1 MTLRET
7 LPILGFLI
15 GAVLV
20 SLFVTSN
27 VVLNFLV
34 FTLILAIAAQGWNL
48 LGGYGGQYSFGHAAF
63 FGMGAYVSA
72 ILQQRFGVNAY
83 PAVAFGIAAAA
94 LLGYAIGAM
103 VFRAG
108 LRGSYFALVTLA
120 FAEVLRIMANAA
132 EITGGAAGLLISLNL
147 GAGNLQF
154 ANRSSFLILAAVLLA
169 GVSDEDAMAERG
181 RVLGFEHGAA
191 NCAAQGRELL
201 RLIGVPEDELEG
213 VSDEDA
219 MAERGRVLGFEHG
232 AKGGAE
238 GRGVTHVMDEETAR
252 NRGHFWWSPALIE
265 SFDAAIH
272 ELGGLKAATPAAI
285 LQKNARRQIHVCAH
299 AHGGG
304 IAPAASSPR
313 TRVVETWFETR
324 SIWRTSRG

>member
-1 MTLRET
+1 MTARET

-63 FGMGAYVSA
+63 FGMGAYVSS

-83 PAVAFGIAAAA
+83 PALAFGIAAAA

-120 FAEVLRIMANAA
+120 FAEVLRILANAT

-154 ANRSSFLILAAVLLA
+154 ADRSSFLILGAVLLA
-169 GVSDEDAMAERG
+169 IAMLITLALEKSRLGAQLVAVRENEAAAAALGVDILAVKLRTISLSAA
-181 RVLGFEHGAA
+181 LTGAA
-191 NCAAQGRELL
+191 GALYAQYFLYIDSNIAFGTWISVEALL
-201 RLIGVPEDELEG
+201 APIIGGAGTVFGPLIG
-213 VSDEDA
+213 
-219 MAERGRVLGFEHG
+219 
-232 AKGGAE
+232 
-238 GRGVTHVMDEETAR
+238 
-252 NRGHFWWSPALIE
+252 ALILQGLSE
-265 SFDAAIH
+265 GTKMLIGKIPGLDLIIFGVLLILVVRFPLHRIPGLLAARWR
-272 ELGGLKAATPAAI
+272 GKG
-285 LQKNARRQIHVCAH
+285 
-299 AHGGG
+299 
-304 IAPAASSPR
+304 AP
-313 TRVVETWFETR
+313 
-324 SIWRTSRG
+324 

>member
-1 MTLRET
+1 MTAREA
-7 LPILGFLI
+7 LSILGFLVV
-15 GAVLV
+15 AVLV

-83 PAVAFGIAAAA
+83 PAVAFSIAAAA
-94 LLGYAIGAM
+94 LLGYAVGAM

-169 GVSDEDAMAERG
+169 LAMLITLVLEKSRLGAQLVAVRENEAAAAALGVDILAVKLRAISLSAA
-181 RVLGFEHGAA
+181 LTGAA
-191 NCAAQGRELL
+191 GALYAQYFLYIDSNIAFGTWISIEALL
-201 RLIGVPEDELEG
+201 APIIGGAGTVFGPLIG
-213 VSDEDA
+213 
-219 MAERGRVLGFEHG
+219 
-232 AKGGAE
+232 
-238 GRGVTHVMDEETAR
+238 
-252 NRGHFWWSPALIE
+252 ALILQGLSE
-265 SFDAAIH
+265 GTKMLIGRIPGIDLIIFGVLLILVVRFPLHRIPGLIAARWR
-272 ELGGLKAATPAAI
+272 GKG
-285 LQKNARRQIHVCAH
+285 
-299 AHGGG
+299 
-304 IAPAASSPR
+304 AP
-313 TRVVETWFETR
+313 
-324 SIWRTSRG
+324 

>member
-1 MTLRET
+1 MTARET

-83 PAVAFGIAAAA
+83 PALAFGIAAAA

-120 FAEVLRIMANAA
+120 FAEVLRILANAT

-154 ANRSSFLILAAVLLA
+154 ADRSSFLILGAVLLA
-169 GVSDEDAMAERG
+169 IAMMITLALEKSRLGAQLVAVRENEAAAAALGVDILAVKLRTISLSAA
-181 RVLGFEHGAA
+181 LTGAA
-191 NCAAQGRELL
+191 GALYAQYFLYIDSNIAFGTWISVEALL
-201 RLIGVPEDELEG
+201 APIIGGAGTVFGPLIG
-213 VSDEDA
+213 
-219 MAERGRVLGFEHG
+219 
-232 AKGGAE
+232 
-238 GRGVTHVMDEETAR
+238 
-252 NRGHFWWSPALIE
+252 ALILQGLSE
-265 SFDAAIH
+265 GTKMLIGKIPGVDLIIFGALLILVVRFPLHRIPGLLAARWR
-272 ELGGLKAATPAAI
+272 GKG
-285 LQKNARRQIHVCAH
+285 
-299 AHGGG
+299 
-304 IAPAASSPR
+304 AP
-313 TRVVETWFETR
+313 
-324 SIWRTSRG
+324 

>member
-1 MTLRET
+1 MTARET
-7 LPILGFLI
+7 LPILLFLV

-34 FTLILAIAAQGWNL
+34 FTLILAIAAQGWNV

-120 FAEVLRIMANAA
+120 FAEVLRILANAT

-154 ANRSSFLILAAVLLA
+154 ADRSSFLILAAVLLA
-169 GVSDEDAMAERG
+169 LAMLITLALEKSRIGAQLVAVRENEAAAAALGVDILAVKLRAISLSAA
-181 RVLGFEHGAA
+181 LTGAA
-191 NCAAQGRELL
+191 GALYAQYFLYIDSNIAFGTWISVEALL
-201 RLIGVPEDELEG
+201 APIIGGAGTVFGPLIG
-213 VSDEDA
+213 
-219 MAERGRVLGFEHG
+219 
-232 AKGGAE
+232 
-238 GRGVTHVMDEETAR
+238 
-252 NRGHFWWSPALIE
+252 ALILQGLSE
-265 SFDAAIH
+265 GTKMLIGKIPGLDLIIFGVLLILVVRFPLHRIPGLIAARWR
-272 ELGGLKAATPAAI
+272 GKG
-285 LQKNARRQIHVCAH
+285 
-299 AHGGG
+299 
-304 IAPAASSPR
+304 AP
-313 TRVVETWFETR
+313 
-324 SIWRTSRG
+324 

>member
-1 MTLRET
+1 MTARET

-120 FAEVLRIMANAA
+120 FAEVLRILANAT
-132 EITGGAAGLLISLNL
+132 EITGRAAGLLISLNL

-169 GVSDEDAMAERG
+169 VAMLITLALEKSRLGAQLVAVRENEAAAAALGVDILAVKLRAISLSAA
-181 RVLGFEHGAA
+181 LTGAA
-191 NCAAQGRELL
+191 GALYAQYFLYIDSNIAFGTWISVEALL
-201 RLIGVPEDELEG
+201 APIIGGAGTVFGPLIG
-213 VSDEDA
+213 
-219 MAERGRVLGFEHG
+219 
-232 AKGGAE
+232 
-238 GRGVTHVMDEETAR
+238 
-252 NRGHFWWSPALIE
+252 ALILQGLSE
-265 SFDAAIH
+265 GTKMLIGKIPGVDLIIFGALLILVVRFPLHRIPGLLAARWR
-272 ELGGLKAATPAAI
+272 GKG
-285 LQKNARRQIHVCAH
+285 
-299 AHGGG
+299 
-304 IAPAASSPR
+304 AP
-313 TRVVETWFETR
+313 
-324 SIWRTSRG
+324 

>member
-1 MTLRET
+1 MTARET

-94 LLGYAIGAM
+94 LLGYAIGTM

-120 FAEVLRIMANAA
+120 FAEVLRILANAT

-154 ANRSSFLILAAVLLA
+154 ADRSSFLILGAVLLA
-169 GVSDEDAMAERG
+169 FAMLITLALEKSRIGAQLVAVRENEAAAAALGVDILAVKLRAISLSAA
-181 RVLGFEHGAA
+181 LTGAA
-191 NCAAQGRELL
+191 GALYAQYFLYIDSNIAFGTWISVEALL
-201 RLIGVPEDELEG
+201 APIIGGAGTVFGPLIG
-213 VSDEDA
+213 
-219 MAERGRVLGFEHG
+219 
-232 AKGGAE
+232 
-238 GRGVTHVMDEETAR
+238 
-252 NRGHFWWSPALIE
+252 ALILQGLSE
-265 SFDAAIH
+265 GTKMLIGRIPGVDLIIFGVLLILVVRFPLHRIPGLLAARWR
-272 ELGGLKAATPAAI
+272 GKG
-285 LQKNARRQIHVCAH
+285 
-299 AHGGG
+299 
-304 IAPAASSPR
+304 AP
-313 TRVVETWFETR
+313 
-324 SIWRTSRG
+324 

>member
-1 MTLRET
+1 MTARET

-15 GAVLV
+15 CAVLV

-72 ILQQRFGVNAY
+72 ILQQRFGENAC

-120 FAEVLRIMANAA
+120 FAEVLRILANAT

-154 ANRSSFLILAAVLLA
+154 ADRSSFLILGAVLLA
-169 GVSDEDAMAERG
+169 IAMLITLALEKSRLGAQLVAVRENEAAAAALGVDILAVKLRAISLSAA
-181 RVLGFEHGAA
+181 LTGAA
-191 NCAAQGRELL
+191 GALYAQYFLYIDSNIAFGTWISVEALL
-201 RLIGVPEDELEG
+201 APIIGGAGTVFGPLIG
-213 VSDEDA
+213 
-219 MAERGRVLGFEHG
+219 
-232 AKGGAE
+232 
-238 GRGVTHVMDEETAR
+238 
-252 NRGHFWWSPALIE
+252 ALILQGLSE
-265 SFDAAIH
+265 GTKMLIGRIPGVDLIIFGVLLILVVRFPLHRIPGLLAARWR
-272 ELGGLKAATPAAI
+272 GKG
-285 LQKNARRQIHVCAH
+285 
-299 AHGGG
+299 
-304 IAPAASSPR
+304 AP
-313 TRVVETWFETR
+313 
-324 SIWRTSRG
+324 

>member
-1 MTLRET
+1 MTARET

-94 LLGYAIGAM
+94 VLGYAIGAM

-120 FAEVLRIMANAA
+120 FAEVLRILANAT

-154 ANRSSFLILAAVLLA
+154 ADRSSFLILGAVLLA
-169 GVSDEDAMAERG
+169 LAMLITLALEKSRLGAQLVAVRENESAAAALGVDILAVKLRAISLSAA
-181 RVLGFEHGAA
+181 LTGAA
-191 NCAAQGRELL
+191 GALYAQYFLYIDSNIAFGTWISVEALL
-201 RLIGVPEDELEG
+201 APIIGGAGTVFGPLIG
-213 VSDEDA
+213 
-219 MAERGRVLGFEHG
+219 
-232 AKGGAE
+232 
-238 GRGVTHVMDEETAR
+238 
-252 NRGHFWWSPALIE
+252 ALILQGLSE
-265 SFDAAIH
+265 GTKMLIGKIPGIDLIIFGALLILVVRFPLHRIPGLLAARWR
-272 ELGGLKAATPAAI
+272 GKG
-285 LQKNARRQIHVCAH
+285 
-299 AHGGG
+299 
-304 IAPAASSPR
+304 AP
-313 TRVVETWFETR
+313 
-324 SIWRTSRG
+324 

>member
-120 FAEVLRIMANAA
+120 FAEVLRILANAT

-154 ANRSSFLILAAVLLA
+154 VNRSSFLIVGAVLLA
-169 GVSDEDAMAERG
+169 FGMLITLALEKSRLGAQLVAVRENEAAAAALGVDILAVKLRTISLSAA
-181 RVLGFEHGAA
+181 LTGAA
-191 NCAAQGRELL
+191 GALYAQYFLYIDSNIAFGTWISVEALL
-201 RLIGVPEDELEG
+201 APIIGGAGTVFGPLIG
-213 VSDEDA
+213 
-219 MAERGRVLGFEHG
+219 
-232 AKGGAE
+232 
-238 GRGVTHVMDEETAR
+238 
-252 NRGHFWWSPALIE
+252 ALILQGLSE
-265 SFDAAIH
+265 GTKMLIGKIPGLDLIIFGVLLILVVRFPLHRIPGLLAARWR
-272 ELGGLKAATPAAI
+272 GKG
-285 LQKNARRQIHVCAH
+285 
-299 AHGGG
+299 
-304 IAPAASSPR
+304 AP
-313 TRVVETWFETR
+313 
-324 SIWRTSRG
+324 

>member
-15 GAVLV
+15 CAVLV

-120 FAEVLRIMANAA
+120 FAEVLRILANAT

-154 ANRSSFLILAAVLLA
+154 ADRSSFLILGAVLLA
-169 GVSDEDAMAERG
+169 LAMLITLAVEKSRLGAQLVAVRENEAAAAALGVDILAVKLRAISLSAA
-181 RVLGFEHGAA
+181 LTGAA
-191 NCAAQGRELL
+191 GALYAQYFLYIDSNIAFGTWISVEALL
-201 RLIGVPEDELEG
+201 APIIGGAGTVFGPLIG
-213 VSDEDA
+213 
-219 MAERGRVLGFEHG
+219 
-232 AKGGAE
+232 
-238 GRGVTHVMDEETAR
+238 
-252 NRGHFWWSPALIE
+252 ALILQGLSE
-265 SFDAAIH
+265 GTKMLIGRIPGVDLIIFGVLLILVVRFPLHRIPGLLAARWR
-272 ELGGLKAATPAAI
+272 GKG
-285 LQKNARRQIHVCAH
+285 
-299 AHGGG
+299 
-304 IAPAASSPR
+304 AP
-313 TRVVETWFETR
+313 
-324 SIWRTSRG
+324 

>member
-1 MTLRET
+1 MTARET

-15 GAVLV
+15 CAVLV

-83 PAVAFGIAAAA
+83 PALAFGIAAAA

-120 FAEVLRIMANAA
+120 FAEVLRILANAT

-154 ANRSSFLILAAVLLA
+154 ADRSSFLILGAVLLA
-169 GVSDEDAMAERG
+169 LAMLITLAVEKSRLGAQLVAVRENEAAAAALGVDILAVKLRAISLSAA
-181 RVLGFEHGAA
+181 LTGAA
-191 NCAAQGRELL
+191 GALYAQYFLYIDSNIAFGTWISVEALL
-201 RLIGVPEDELEG
+201 APIIGGAGTVFGPLIG
-213 VSDEDA
+213 
-219 MAERGRVLGFEHG
+219 
-232 AKGGAE
+232 
-238 GRGVTHVMDEETAR
+238 
-252 NRGHFWWSPALIE
+252 ALILQGLSE
-265 SFDAAIH
+265 GTKMLIGKIPGLDLIIFGVLLILVVRFPLHRIPGLLAARWR
-272 ELGGLKAATPAAI
+272 GKG
-285 LQKNARRQIHVCAH
+285 
-299 AHGGG
+299 
-304 IAPAASSPR
+304 AP
-313 TRVVETWFETR
+313 
-324 SIWRTSRG
+324 

>member
-1 MTLRET
+1 MTAREA
-7 LPILGFLI
+7 LPILGFLVV
-15 GAVLV
+15 AVLV

-120 FAEVLRIMANAA
+120 FAEVLRIMANAT

-154 ANRSSFLILAAVLLA
+154 ANRSSFLVLAAVLLA
-169 GVSDEDAMAERG
+169 LAMLITLVLEKSRIGAQLVAVRENEAAAAALGVDILAVKLRAISLSAA
-181 RVLGFEHGAA
+181 LTGAA
-191 NCAAQGRELL
+191 GALYAQYFLYIDSNIAFGTWISVEALL
-201 RLIGVPEDELEG
+201 APIIGGAGTVFGPLIG
-213 VSDEDA
+213 
-219 MAERGRVLGFEHG
+219 
-232 AKGGAE
+232 
-238 GRGVTHVMDEETAR
+238 
-252 NRGHFWWSPALIE
+252 ALILQGLSE
-265 SFDAAIH
+265 GTKMLIGKIPGVDLIIFGALLILVVRFPLHRIPGLLAARWR
-272 ELGGLKAATPAAI
+272 GKG
-285 LQKNARRQIHVCAH
+285 
-299 AHGGG
+299 
-304 IAPAASSPR
+304 AP
-313 TRVVETWFETR
+313 
-324 SIWRTSRG
+324 

>member
-1 MTLRET
+1 MTARDI
-7 LPILGFLI
+7 LPILLFLV

-83 PAVAFGIAAAA
+83 PAMALGIVAAA

-120 FAEVLRIMANAA
+120 FAEVLRIMANAT

-154 ANRSSFLILAAVLLA
+154 ADRSSFLILGAVLLA
-169 GVSDEDAMAERG
+169 LAMLITLALEKSRLGAQLVAVRENEAAAAALGVDILAVKLRTISLSAA
-181 RVLGFEHGAA
+181 LTGAA
-191 NCAAQGRELL
+191 GALYAQYFLYIDSNIAFGTWISVEALL
-201 RLIGVPEDELEG
+201 APIIGGAGTVFGPLIG
-213 VSDEDA
+213 
-219 MAERGRVLGFEHG
+219 
-232 AKGGAE
+232 
-238 GRGVTHVMDEETAR
+238 
-252 NRGHFWWSPALIE
+252 ALILQGLSE
-265 SFDAAIH
+265 GTKMLIGKIPGLDLIIFGVLLILVVRFPLHRIPGLLAARWR
-272 ELGGLKAATPAAI
+272 GKG
-285 LQKNARRQIHVCAH
+285 
-299 AHGGG
+299 
-304 IAPAASSPR
+304 AP
-313 TRVVETWFETR
+313 
-324 SIWRTSRG
+324 

>member
-1 MTLRET
+1 MTAREA

-15 GAVLV
+15 CAVLV

-120 FAEVLRIMANAA
+120 FAEVLRILANAT

-154 ANRSSFLILAAVLLA
+154 ADRSSFLIVGAVLLA
-169 GVSDEDAMAERG
+169 IAMLITLALEKSRLGAQLVAVRENEAAAAALGVDILAVKLRTISLSAA
-181 RVLGFEHGAA
+181 LTGAA
-191 NCAAQGRELL
+191 GALYAQYFLYIDSNIAFGTWISVEALL
-201 RLIGVPEDELEG
+201 APIIGGAGTVFGPLIG
-213 VSDEDA
+213 
-219 MAERGRVLGFEHG
+219 
-232 AKGGAE
+232 
-238 GRGVTHVMDEETAR
+238 
-252 NRGHFWWSPALIE
+252 ALILQGLSE
-265 SFDAAIH
+265 GTKMLIGKIPGLDLIIFGVLLILVVRFPLHRIPGLIAARWR
-272 ELGGLKAATPAAI
+272 GKG
-285 LQKNARRQIHVCAH
+285 
-299 AHGGG
+299 
-304 IAPAASSPR
+304 AP
-313 TRVVETWFETR
+313 
-324 SIWRTSRG
+324 

>member
-1 MTLRET
+1 MTARET

-83 PAVAFGIAAAA
+83 PALAFGIAAAA

-120 FAEVLRIMANAA
+120 FAEVLRILANAT

-169 GVSDEDAMAERG
+169 LAMLITLALEKSRIGAQLVAVRENEAAAAALGVDILAVKLRAISLSAA
-181 RVLGFEHGAA
+181 LTGAA
-191 NCAAQGRELL
+191 GALYAQYFLYIDSNIAFGTWISVEALL
-201 RLIGVPEDELEG
+201 APIIGGAGTVFGPLIG
-213 VSDEDA
+213 
-219 MAERGRVLGFEHG
+219 
-232 AKGGAE
+232 
-238 GRGVTHVMDEETAR
+238 
-252 NRGHFWWSPALIE
+252 ALILQALSE
-265 SFDAAIH
+265 GTKMLIGKIPGVDLIIFGVLLILVVRFPLHRIPGLLAARWR
-272 ELGGLKAATPAAI
+272 GKG
-285 LQKNARRQIHVCAH
+285 
-299 AHGGG
+299 
-304 IAPAASSPR
+304 AP
-313 TRVVETWFETR
+313 
-324 SIWRTSRG
+324 

>member
-120 FAEVLRIMANAA
+120 FAEVLRILANAT

-154 ANRSSFLILAAVLLA
+154 ANRSSFLIVGAVLLA
-169 GVSDEDAMAERG
+169 IAMLITLALEKSRLGAQLVAVRENEAAAAALGVDILAVKLRTISLSAA
-181 RVLGFEHGAA
+181 LTGAA
-191 NCAAQGRELL
+191 GALYAQYFLYIDSNIAFGTWISVEALL
-201 RLIGVPEDELEG
+201 APIIGGAGTVFGPLIG
-213 VSDEDA
+213 
-219 MAERGRVLGFEHG
+219 
-232 AKGGAE
+232 
-238 GRGVTHVMDEETAR
+238 
-252 NRGHFWWSPALIE
+252 ALILQGLSE
-265 SFDAAIH
+265 GTKMLIGKIPGLDLIIFGVLLILVVRFPLHRIPGLLAARWR
-272 ELGGLKAATPAAI
+272 GKGTP
-285 LQKNARRQIHVCAH
+285 
-299 AHGGG
+299 
-304 IAPAASSPR
+304 
-313 TRVVETWFETR
+313 
-324 SIWRTSRG
+324 

>member
-1 MTLRET
+1 MTARET
-7 LPILGFLI
+7 LPVLGFLVA
-15 GAVLV
+15 AVLV

-120 FAEVLRIMANAA
+120 FAEVLRILANAT

-154 ANRSSFLILAAVLLA
+154 AKRSSFLILAAVLLA
-169 GVSDEDAMAERG
+169 IAMLITLALEKSRIG
-181 RVLGFEHGAA
+181 AQLVAVRENEAAAAALGGDILAVKLRAISLSAALTGAA
-191 NCAAQGRELL
+191 GALYAQYFLYIDSNIAFGTWISVEALL
-201 RLIGVPEDELEG
+201 APIIGGAGTVFGPLIG
-213 VSDEDA
+213 
-219 MAERGRVLGFEHG
+219 
-232 AKGGAE
+232 
-238 GRGVTHVMDEETAR
+238 
-252 NRGHFWWSPALIE
+252 ALILQGLSE
-265 SFDAAIH
+265 GTKMLIGKIPGVDLIIFGVLLILVVRFPLHRIPGLLAARWR
-272 ELGGLKAATPAAI
+272 GKG
-285 LQKNARRQIHVCAH
+285 
-299 AHGGG
+299 
-304 IAPAASSPR
+304 AP
-313 TRVVETWFETR
+313 
-324 SIWRTSRG
+324 

>member
-1 MTLRET
+1 MTARET

-15 GAVLV
+15 CAVLV

-94 LLGYAIGAM
+94 LHGYAIGAM

-120 FAEVLRIMANAA
+120 FAEVLRILANAT

-154 ANRSSFLILAAVLLA
+154 ADRSSFLILGAVLLA
-169 GVSDEDAMAERG
+169 LAMLITLAVEKSRLGAQLVAVRENEAAAAALGVDILAVKLRTISLSAA
-181 RVLGFEHGAA
+181 LTGAA
-191 NCAAQGRELL
+191 GALYAQYFLYIDSNIAFGTWISVEALL
-201 RLIGVPEDELEG
+201 APIIGGAGTVFGPLIG
-213 VSDEDA
+213 
-219 MAERGRVLGFEHG
+219 
-232 AKGGAE
+232 
-238 GRGVTHVMDEETAR
+238 
-252 NRGHFWWSPALIE
+252 ALILQGLGE
-265 SFDAAIH
+265 GTKMLIGKIPGLDLIIFGVLLILVVRFPLHRIPGLLAARWR
-272 ELGGLKAATPAAI
+272 GKG
-285 LQKNARRQIHVCAH
+285 
-299 AHGGG
+299 
-304 IAPAASSPR
+304 AP
-313 TRVVETWFETR
+313 
-324 SIWRTSRG
+324 

>member
-1 MTLRET
+1 MTARET

-94 LLGYAIGAM
+94 VLGYAIGAM

-120 FAEVLRIMANAA
+120 FAEVLRILANAT

-147 GAGNLQF
+147 GADNLQF
-154 ANRSSFLILAAVLLA
+154 ADRSSFLILGAVLLA
-169 GVSDEDAMAERG
+169 LAMLITLALEKSRLGAQLVAVRENESAAAALGVDILAVKLRAISLSAA
-181 RVLGFEHGAA
+181 LTGAA
-191 NCAAQGRELL
+191 GALYAQYFLYIDSNIAFGTWISVEALL
-201 RLIGVPEDELEG
+201 APIIGGAGTVFGPLIG
-213 VSDEDA
+213 
-219 MAERGRVLGFEHG
+219 
-232 AKGGAE
+232 
-238 GRGVTHVMDEETAR
+238 
-252 NRGHFWWSPALIE
+252 ALILQGLSE
-265 SFDAAIH
+265 GTKMLIGKIPGIDLIIFGVLLILVVRFPLHRIPGLLAARWR
-272 ELGGLKAATPAAI
+272 GKG
-285 LQKNARRQIHVCAH
+285 
-299 AHGGG
+299 
-304 IAPAASSPR
+304 AP
-313 TRVVETWFETR
+313 
-324 SIWRTSRG
+324 

>member
-1 MTLRET
+1 MTPRET
-7 LPILGFLI
+7 LPILGFLVA
-15 GAVLV
+15 AVLL

-83 PAVAFGIAAAA
+83 PAVAFGITAAA

-120 FAEVLRIMANAA
+120 FAEVLRILANAT

-154 ANRSSFLILAAVLLA
+154 ANRSSFLILGAVLLA
-169 GVSDEDAMAERG
+169 LAMLITLALEKSRLGAQLVAVRENEAAAAALGVDILAVKLRAISLSAA
-181 RVLGFEHGAA
+181 LTGAA
-191 NCAAQGRELL
+191 GALYAQYFLYIDSNIAFGTWISVEALL
-201 RLIGVPEDELEG
+201 APIIGGAGTVFGPLIG
-213 VSDEDA
+213 
-219 MAERGRVLGFEHG
+219 
-232 AKGGAE
+232 
-238 GRGVTHVMDEETAR
+238 
-252 NRGHFWWSPALIE
+252 ALILQGLSE
-265 SFDAAIH
+265 GTKMLIGKIPGLDLIIFGVLLILVVRFPLHRIPGLLAARWR
-272 ELGGLKAATPAAI
+272 GKG
-285 LQKNARRQIHVCAH
+285 
-299 AHGGG
+299 
-304 IAPAASSPR
+304 AP
-313 TRVVETWFETR
+313 
-324 SIWRTSRG
+324 

>member
-1 MTLRET
+1 MTARET

-15 GAVLV
+15 CAVLV

-120 FAEVLRIMANAA
+120 FAEVLRILANAT

-154 ANRSSFLILAAVLLA
+154 ANRSSFLIVGAVLLA
-169 GVSDEDAMAERG
+169 IAMLITLALEKSRLGAQLVAVRENEAAAAALGVDILAVKLRAISLSAA
-181 RVLGFEHGAA
+181 LTGAA
-191 NCAAQGRELL
+191 GALYAQYFLYIDSNIAFGTWISVEALL
-201 RLIGVPEDELEG
+201 APIIGGAGTVFGPLIG
-213 VSDEDA
+213 
-219 MAERGRVLGFEHG
+219 
-232 AKGGAE
+232 
-238 GRGVTHVMDEETAR
+238 
-252 NRGHFWWSPALIE
+252 ALILQGLSE
-265 SFDAAIH
+265 STKMLIGKIPGLDLIIFGALLILVVRFPLHRIPGLLAARWR
-272 ELGGLKAATPAAI
+272 GKG
-285 LQKNARRQIHVCAH
+285 
-299 AHGGG
+299 
-304 IAPAASSPR
+304 AP
-313 TRVVETWFETR
+313 
-324 SIWRTSRG
+324 

>member
-1 MTLRET
+1 MTARET

-94 LLGYAIGAM
+94 VLGYAIGAM

-120 FAEVLRIMANAA
+120 FAEVLRILANAT
-132 EITGGAAGLLISLNL
+132 EITGGAAGLLISLTRRRQFAICRSVELFDSGRCTTRARHADHL
-147 GAGNLQF
+147 GAGEKP
-154 ANRSSFLILAAVLLA
+154 A
-169 GVSDEDAMAERG
+169 G
-181 RVLGFEHGAA
+181 
-191 NCAAQGRELL
+191 CA
-201 RLIGVPEDELEG
+201 IGG
-213 VSDEDA
+213 S
-219 MAERGRVLGFEHG
+219 
-232 AKGGAE
+232 
-238 GRGVTHVMDEETAR
+238 AR
-252 NRGHFWWSPALIE
+252 
-265 SFDAAIH
+265 
-272 ELGGLKAATPAAI
+272 K
-285 LQKNARRQIHVCAH
+285 
-299 AHGGG
+299 
-304 IAPAASSPR
+304 
-313 TRVVETWFETR
+313 
-324 SIWRTSRG
+324 

>member
-1 MTLRET
+1 MTVRET

-94 LLGYAIGAM
+94 VLGYAIGAM

-120 FAEVLRIMANAA
+120 FAEVLRILANAT

-154 ANRSSFLILAAVLLA
+154 ADRSSFLILGAVLLA
-169 GVSDEDAMAERG
+169 LAMLITLALEKSRLGAQLVAVRENESAAAALGVDILAVKLRAISLSAA
-181 RVLGFEHGAA
+181 LTGAA
-191 NCAAQGRELL
+191 GALYAQYFLYIDSNIAFGTWISVEALL
-201 RLIGVPEDELEG
+201 APIIGGAGTVFGPLIG
-213 VSDEDA
+213 
-219 MAERGRVLGFEHG
+219 
-232 AKGGAE
+232 
-238 GRGVTHVMDEETAR
+238 
-252 NRGHFWWSPALIE
+252 ALILQGLSE
-265 SFDAAIH
+265 GTKLLIGKIPGLDLIIFGVLLILVVRFPLHRIPGLLAARWR
-272 ELGGLKAATPAAI
+272 GKG
-285 LQKNARRQIHVCAH
+285 
-299 AHGGG
+299 
-304 IAPAASSPR
+304 AP
-313 TRVVETWFETR
+313 
-324 SIWRTSRG
+324 

>member
-1 MTLRET
+1 MTARET
-7 LPILGFLI
+7 LPVLGFLVA
-15 GAVLV
+15 AVLV

-120 FAEVLRIMANAA
+120 FAEVLRILANAT

-154 ANRSSFLILAAVLLA
+154 AKRSSFLILAAVLLA
-169 GVSDEDAMAERG
+169 IAMLITLALEKSRIGAQLVAVRENEAAAAALGVDILAVKLRAISLSAA
-181 RVLGFEHGAA
+181 LTGAA
-191 NCAAQGRELL
+191 GALYAQYFLYIDSNIAFGTWISVEALL
-201 RLIGVPEDELEG
+201 APIIGGAGTVFGPLIG
-213 VSDEDA
+213 
-219 MAERGRVLGFEHG
+219 
-232 AKGGAE
+232 
-238 GRGVTHVMDEETAR
+238 
-252 NRGHFWWSPALIE
+252 ALILQGLSE
-265 SFDAAIH
+265 GTKMLIGKIPGVDLIIFGALLILVVRFPLHRIPGLLAARWR
-272 ELGGLKAATPAAI
+272 GKG
-285 LQKNARRQIHVCAH
+285 
-299 AHGGG
+299 
-304 IAPAASSPR
+304 AP
-313 TRVVETWFETR
+313 
-324 SIWRTSRG
+324 

>member
-1 MTLRET
+1 MTARET
-7 LPILGFLI
+7 LPVLGFLVA
-15 GAVLV
+15 AVLV

-120 FAEVLRIMANAA
+120 FAEVLRILANAT

-154 ANRSSFLILAAVLLA
+154 AKRSSFLILAAVLLA
-169 GVSDEDAMAERG
+169 IAMLISQALEKSRIGAQLVAVRENEAAAAALGVDILAVKLRAISLSAA
-181 RVLGFEHGAA
+181 LTGAA
-191 NCAAQGRELL
+191 GALYAQYFLYIDSNIAFGTWISVEALL
-201 RLIGVPEDELEG
+201 APIIGGAGTVFGPLIG
-213 VSDEDA
+213 
-219 MAERGRVLGFEHG
+219 
-232 AKGGAE
+232 
-238 GRGVTHVMDEETAR
+238 
-252 NRGHFWWSPALIE
+252 ALILQGLSE
-265 SFDAAIH
+265 GTKMLIGKIPGVDLIIFGVLLILVVRFPLHRIPGLLAARWR
-272 ELGGLKAATPAAI
+272 GKG
-285 LQKNARRQIHVCAH
+285 
-299 AHGGG
+299 
-304 IAPAASSPR
+304 AP
-313 TRVVETWFETR
+313 
-324 SIWRTSRG
+324 

>member
-1 MTLRET
+1 MTARET

-15 GAVLV
+15 SAVLV

-83 PAVAFGIAAAA
+83 PAVAFGIAATA
-94 LLGYAIGAM
+94 LLGYTIGAM

-120 FAEVLRIMANAA
+120 FAEVLRILANAS

-154 ANRSSFLILAAVLLA
+154 ANRSSFLVLAAVLLA
-169 GVSDEDAMAERG
+169 IAMLITLALEKSRIGAQLVAVRENEAAAAALGVDILAVKLRAISLSAA
-181 RVLGFEHGAA
+181 LTGAA
-191 NCAAQGRELL
+191 GALYAQYFLYIDSNIAFGTWISVEALL
-201 RLIGVPEDELEG
+201 APIIGGAGTVFGPLIG
-213 VSDEDA
+213 
-219 MAERGRVLGFEHG
+219 
-232 AKGGAE
+232 
-238 GRGVTHVMDEETAR
+238 
-252 NRGHFWWSPALIE
+252 ALILQGLSE
-265 SFDAAIH
+265 GTKMLIGKIPGVDLIIFGALLILVVRFPLHRIPGLLAA
-272 ELGGLKAATPAAI
+272 
-285 LQKNARRQIHVCAH
+285 R
-299 AHGGG
+299 
-304 IAPAASSPR
+304 
-313 TRVVETWFETR
+313 
-324 SIWRTSRG
+324 WRSRGAP

>member
-1 MTLRET
+1 MTARET

-94 LLGYAIGAM
+94 VLGYAIGAM

-120 FAEVLRIMANAA
+120 FAEVLRILANAT

-154 ANRSSFLILAAVLLA
+154 ADRSSFLILGAVLLA
-169 GVSDEDAMAERG
+169 IAMMITLALEKSRLGAQLVAVRENEAAAAALGVDILAVKLSAISLSAA
-181 RVLGFEHGAA
+181 LTGAA
-191 NCAAQGRELL
+191 GALYAQYFLYIDSNIAFGTWISVEALL
-201 RLIGVPEDELEG
+201 APIIGGAGTVFGPLIG
-213 VSDEDA
+213 
-219 MAERGRVLGFEHG
+219 
-232 AKGGAE
+232 
-238 GRGVTHVMDEETAR
+238 
-252 NRGHFWWSPALIE
+252 ALILQGLSE
-265 SFDAAIH
+265 GTKMLIGKIPGLDLIIFGVLLILVVRFPLHRIPGLLAARWR
-272 ELGGLKAATPAAI
+272 GKGTP
-285 LQKNARRQIHVCAH
+285 
-299 AHGGG
+299 
-304 IAPAASSPR
+304 
-313 TRVVETWFETR
+313 
-324 SIWRTSRG
+324 

>member
-1 MTLRET
+1 MTARET

-15 GAVLV
+15 CAVLV

-83 PAVAFGIAAAA
+83 PAVAFGITAAA

-120 FAEVLRIMANAA
+120 FAEVLRILANAT

-154 ANRSSFLILAAVLLA
+154 ADRSSFLILGAVLLA
-169 GVSDEDAMAERG
+169 LAMLITLAVEKSRLGAQLVAVRENEAAAAALGVDILAVKLRAISLSAG
-181 RVLGFEHGAA
+181 LIGAA
-191 NCAAQGRELL
+191 GALYAQYFLYIDSNIAFGTWISVEALL
-201 RLIGVPEDELEG
+201 APIIGGAGTVFGPLIG
-213 VSDEDA
+213 
-219 MAERGRVLGFEHG
+219 
-232 AKGGAE
+232 
-238 GRGVTHVMDEETAR
+238 
-252 NRGHFWWSPALIE
+252 ALILQGLSE
-265 SFDAAIH
+265 GTKMLIGRIPGVDLIIFGVLLILVVRFPLHRIPGLLAARWR
-272 ELGGLKAATPAAI
+272 GKG
-285 LQKNARRQIHVCAH
+285 
-299 AHGGG
+299 
-304 IAPAASSPR
+304 AP
-313 TRVVETWFETR
+313 
-324 SIWRTSRG
+324 

>member
-15 GAVLV
+15 GSVLV

-83 PAVAFGIAAAA
+83 PALAFGIAAAA

-120 FAEVLRIMANAA
+120 FAEVLRILANAT

-169 GVSDEDAMAERG
+169 LAMLITLALEKSRIGAQLVAVRENEAAAAALGVDILAVKLRAISLSAA
-181 RVLGFEHGAA
+181 LTGAA
-191 NCAAQGRELL
+191 GALYAQYFLYIDSNIAFGTWISVEALL
-201 RLIGVPEDELEG
+201 APIIGGAGTVFGPLIG
-213 VSDEDA
+213 
-219 MAERGRVLGFEHG
+219 
-232 AKGGAE
+232 
-238 GRGVTHVMDEETAR
+238 
-252 NRGHFWWSPALIE
+252 ALILQGLSE
-265 SFDAAIH
+265 GTKMLIGKIPGVDLIIFGVLLILVVRFPLHRIPGLIAA
-272 ELGGLKAATPAAI
+272 
-285 LQKNARRQIHVCAH
+285 R
-299 AHGGG
+299 
-304 IAPAASSPR
+304 
-313 TRVVETWFETR
+313 
-324 SIWRTSRG
+324 WRGKGEP

>member
-1 MTLRET
+1 MTARET

-83 PAVAFGIAAAA
+83 PALAFGIAAAA

-120 FAEVLRIMANAA
+120 FAEVLRILANAT

-154 ANRSSFLILAAVLLA
+154 ADRSSFLILGAVLLA
-169 GVSDEDAMAERG
+169 IAMMITLALEKSRLGAQLVAVRENEAAAAALGVDILAVKLSAISLSAA
-181 RVLGFEHGAA
+181 LTGAA
-191 NCAAQGRELL
+191 GALYAQYFLYIDSNIAFGTWISVEALL
-201 RLIGVPEDELEG
+201 APIIGGAGTVFGPLIG
-213 VSDEDA
+213 
-219 MAERGRVLGFEHG
+219 
-232 AKGGAE
+232 
-238 GRGVTHVMDEETAR
+238 
-252 NRGHFWWSPALIE
+252 ALILQGLSE
-265 SFDAAIH
+265 GTKMLIGKIPGLDLIIFGVLLILVVRFPLHRIPGLLAARWR
-272 ELGGLKAATPAAI
+272 GKGTP
-285 LQKNARRQIHVCAH
+285 
-299 AHGGG
+299 
-304 IAPAASSPR
+304 
-313 TRVVETWFETR
+313 
-324 SIWRTSRG
+324 

>member
-1 MTLRET
+1 MTVRET

-94 LLGYAIGAM
+94 VLGYAIGAM

-120 FAEVLRIMANAA
+120 FAEVLRILANAT

-154 ANRSSFLILAAVLLA
+154 ADRSSFLILGAVLLA
-169 GVSDEDAMAERG
+169 LAMLITLALEKSRLGAQLVAVRENESAAAALGVDILAVKLRAISLSAA
-181 RVLGFEHGAA
+181 LTGAA
-191 NCAAQGRELL
+191 GALYAQYFLYIDSNIAFGTWISVEALL
-201 RLIGVPEDELEG
+201 APIIGGAGTVFGPLIG
-213 VSDEDA
+213 
-219 MAERGRVLGFEHG
+219 
-232 AKGGAE
+232 
-238 GRGVTHVMDEETAR
+238 
-252 NRGHFWWSPALIE
+252 ALILQGLSE
-265 SFDAAIH
+265 GTKMLIGKIPGIDLIIFGALLILVVRFPLHRIPGLLAARWR
-272 ELGGLKAATPAAI
+272 GKG
-285 LQKNARRQIHVCAH
+285 
-299 AHGGG
+299 
-304 IAPAASSPR
+304 AP
-313 TRVVETWFETR
+313 
-324 SIWRTSRG
+324 

>member
-1 MTLRET
+1 MTARET
-7 LPILGFLI
+7 LPILLFLV

-34 FTLILAIAAQGWNL
+34 FTLILAIAAQGWNV

-83 PAVAFGIAAAA
+83 PAAVFAIAAAA

-120 FAEVLRIMANAA
+120 FAEVLRIMANAT

-154 ANRSSFLILAAVLLA
+154 ANRSSFLILGAVLLA
-169 GVSDEDAMAERG
+169 LAMLITLALEKSRLGAQLVAVRENEAAAAALGVDILAVKLRAISLSAA
-181 RVLGFEHGAA
+181 LTGAA
-191 NCAAQGRELL
+191 GALYAQYFLYIDSTIAFGTWISVEALL
-201 RLIGVPEDELEG
+201 APIIGGAGTVFGPLIG
-213 VSDEDA
+213 
-219 MAERGRVLGFEHG
+219 
-232 AKGGAE
+232 
-238 GRGVTHVMDEETAR
+238 
-252 NRGHFWWSPALIE
+252 ALILQGLSE
-265 SFDAAIH
+265 GTKMLIGKIPGVDLIIFGVLLILVVRFPLHRIPGLLAARWR
-272 ELGGLKAATPAAI
+272 GKG
-285 LQKNARRQIHVCAH
+285 
-299 AHGGG
+299 
-304 IAPAASSPR
+304 AP
-313 TRVVETWFETR
+313 
-324 SIWRTSRG
+324 

>member
-1 MTLRET
+1 MTARDI
-7 LPILGFLI
+7 LPILLFLVC
-15 GAVLV
+15 AVLV

-94 LLGYAIGAM
+94 VLGYAIGAM

-120 FAEVLRIMANAA
+120 FAEVLRILANAT

-154 ANRSSFLILAAVLLA
+154 ADRSSFLILGAVLLA
-169 GVSDEDAMAERG
+169 LAMLITLALEKSRLGAQLVAVRENESAAAALGVDILAVKLRAISLSAA
-181 RVLGFEHGAA
+181 LTGAA
-191 NCAAQGRELL
+191 GALYAQYFLYIDSNIAFGTWISVEALL
-201 RLIGVPEDELEG
+201 APIIGGAGTVFGPLIG
-213 VSDEDA
+213 
-219 MAERGRVLGFEHG
+219 
-232 AKGGAE
+232 
-238 GRGVTHVMDEETAR
+238 
-252 NRGHFWWSPALIE
+252 ALILQGLSE
-265 SFDAAIH
+265 GTKMLIGKIPGIDLIIFGALLILVVRFPLHRIPGLLAARWR
-272 ELGGLKAATPAAI
+272 GKG
-285 LQKNARRQIHVCAH
+285 
-299 AHGGG
+299 
-304 IAPAASSPR
+304 AP
-313 TRVVETWFETR
+313 
-324 SIWRTSRG
+324 

>member
-1 MTLRET
+1 MTAREA
-7 LPILGFLI
+7 LPILGFLVV
-15 GAVLV
+15 AVLV

-120 FAEVLRIMANAA
+120 FAEVLRILANAA

-169 GVSDEDAMAERG
+169 LAMLITLVLEKSRLGAQLVAVRENEAAAAALGVDILAVKLRAISLSAA
-181 RVLGFEHGAA
+181 LTGAA
-191 NCAAQGRELL
+191 GALYAQYFLYIDSNIAFGTWISVEALL
-201 RLIGVPEDELEG
+201 APIIGGAGTVFGPLIG
-213 VSDEDA
+213 
-219 MAERGRVLGFEHG
+219 
-232 AKGGAE
+232 
-238 GRGVTHVMDEETAR
+238 
-252 NRGHFWWSPALIE
+252 ALILQGLSE
-265 SFDAAIH
+265 GTKMLIGRIPGIDLIIFGVLLILVVRFPLHRIPGLIAARWR
-272 ELGGLKAATPAAI
+272 GKG
-285 LQKNARRQIHVCAH
+285 
-299 AHGGG
+299 
-304 IAPAASSPR
+304 AP
-313 TRVVETWFETR
+313 
-324 SIWRTSRG
+324 

>member
-1 MTLRET
+1 MTARET

-94 LLGYAIGAM
+94 VLGYAIGAM

-120 FAEVLRIMANAA
+120 FAEVLRILANAT

-154 ANRSSFLILAAVLLA
+154 ADRSSFLILGAVLLA
-169 GVSDEDAMAERG
+169 LAMLITLALEKSRLGAQLVAVRENESAAAALGVDILAVKLRAISLSAA
-181 RVLGFEHGAA
+181 LTGAA
-191 NCAAQGRELL
+191 GALYAQYFLYIDSNIAFGTWISVEALL
-201 RLIGVPEDELEG
+201 APIIGGAGTVFGPLIG
-213 VSDEDA
+213 
-219 MAERGRVLGFEHG
+219 
-232 AKGGAE
+232 
-238 GRGVTHVMDEETAR
+238 
-252 NRGHFWWSPALIE
+252 ALILQGLSE
-265 SFDAAIH
+265 GTKLLIGKIPGLDLIIFGVLLILVVRFPLHRIPGLLAARWR
-272 ELGGLKAATPAAI
+272 GKG
-285 LQKNARRQIHVCAH
+285 
-299 AHGGG
+299 
-304 IAPAASSPR
+304 AP
-313 TRVVETWFETR
+313 
-324 SIWRTSRG
+324 

>member
-1 MTLRET
+1 MTTRET
-7 LPILGFLI
+7 LPILGFLVA
-15 GAVLV
+15 AVLV

-83 PAVAFGIAAAA
+83 PAMAFGIAAAA

-120 FAEVLRIMANAA
+120 FAEVLRILANAT

-154 ANRSSFLILAAVLLA
+154 ADRSSFLILGAVLLA
-169 GVSDEDAMAERG
+169 LAMLITLAVEKSRLGAQLVAVRENEAAAAALGVDILAVKLRAISLSAA
-181 RVLGFEHGAA
+181 LTGAA
-191 NCAAQGRELL
+191 GALYAQYFLYIDSNIAFGTWISVEALL
-201 RLIGVPEDELEG
+201 APIIGGAGTVFGPLIG
-213 VSDEDA
+213 
-219 MAERGRVLGFEHG
+219 
-232 AKGGAE
+232 
-238 GRGVTHVMDEETAR
+238 
-252 NRGHFWWSPALIE
+252 ALILQGLSE
-265 SFDAAIH
+265 GTKMLIGRIPGVDLIIFGVLLILVVRFPLHRIPGLLAARWR
-272 ELGGLKAATPAAI
+272 GKG
-285 LQKNARRQIHVCAH
+285 
-299 AHGGG
+299 
-304 IAPAASSPR
+304 AP
-313 TRVVETWFETR
+313 
-324 SIWRTSRG
+324 

>member
-1 MTLRET
+1 MTARDI
-7 LPILGFLI
+7 LPILGFLV
-15 GAVLV
+15 GAVLI

-120 FAEVLRIMANAA
+120 FAEVLRILANAT

-147 GAGNLQF
+147 GAVNLQF
-154 ANRSSFLILAAVLLA
+154 ANRSSFLILGAVLLA
-169 GVSDEDAMAERG
+169 IAMLITLALEKSRLGAQLVAVRENEAAAAALGVDILAVKLRTISLSAA
-181 RVLGFEHGAA
+181 LTGAA
-191 NCAAQGRELL
+191 GALYAQYFLYIDSNIAFGTWISVEALL
-201 RLIGVPEDELEG
+201 APIIGGAGTVFGPLIG
-213 VSDEDA
+213 
-219 MAERGRVLGFEHG
+219 
-232 AKGGAE
+232 
-238 GRGVTHVMDEETAR
+238 
-252 NRGHFWWSPALIE
+252 ALILQGLSE
-265 SFDAAIH
+265 GTKMLIGKIPGLDLIIFGVLLILVVRFPLHRIPGLLAARWR
-272 ELGGLKAATPAAI
+272 GKG
-285 LQKNARRQIHVCAH
+285 
-299 AHGGG
+299 
-304 IAPAASSPR
+304 AP
-313 TRVVETWFETR
+313 
-324 SIWRTSRG
+324 

>member
-120 FAEVLRIMANAA
+120 FAEVLRILANAT

-154 ANRSSFLILAAVLLA
+154 ADRSSFLILGAVLLA
-169 GVSDEDAMAERG
+169 LAMLITLALEKSRLGAQLVAVRENEAAAAALGVDILAVKLRAISLSAA
-181 RVLGFEHGAA
+181 LTGAA
-191 NCAAQGRELL
+191 GALYAQYFLYIDSNIAFGTWISVEALL
-201 RLIGVPEDELEG
+201 APIIGGAGTVFGPLIG
-213 VSDEDA
+213 
-219 MAERGRVLGFEHG
+219 
-232 AKGGAE
+232 
-238 GRGVTHVMDEETAR
+238 
-252 NRGHFWWSPALIE
+252 ALILQGLSE
-265 SFDAAIH
+265 GTKMLIGKIPGVDLIIFGVLLILVVRFPLHRIPGLIAARWR
-272 ELGGLKAATPAAI
+272 GKG
-285 LQKNARRQIHVCAH
+285 
-299 AHGGG
+299 
-304 IAPAASSPR
+304 AP
-313 TRVVETWFETR
+313 
-324 SIWRTSRG
+324 

>member
-1 MTLRET
+1 MTAREA
-7 LPILGFLI
+7 LPILGFLVV
-15 GAVLV
+15 AVLV

-169 GVSDEDAMAERG
+169 LAMLITLALEKSRLGAQLVAVRENEAAAAALGVDILAVKLRAISLSAA
-181 RVLGFEHGAA
+181 LTGAA
-191 NCAAQGRELL
+191 GALYAQYFLYIDSNIAFGTWISVEALL
-201 RLIGVPEDELEG
+201 APIIGGAGTVFGPLIG
-213 VSDEDA
+213 
-219 MAERGRVLGFEHG
+219 
-232 AKGGAE
+232 
-238 GRGVTHVMDEETAR
+238 
-252 NRGHFWWSPALIE
+252 ALILQGLSE
-265 SFDAAIH
+265 GTKMLIGRIPGIDLIIFGVLLILVVRFPLHRIPGLIAARWR
-272 ELGGLKAATPAAI
+272 GKG
-285 LQKNARRQIHVCAH
+285 
-299 AHGGG
+299 
-304 IAPAASSPR
+304 AP
-313 TRVVETWFETR
+313 
-324 SIWRTSRG
+324 